1 MILRP
6 VLWLGLA
13 YITGELL
20 KLFELWASSAASGL
34 LLINYKAA
42 GPDIYGSEGAA
53 AAVPLVVYLVFQC
66 FAVLMFTGR
75 LPMKRYKKS
84 VCFLVL
90 PVFLLVGYLRLDQA
104 FYQAVVSDQRFE
116 TVTQVEGTVTAFE
129 EKANTYNLYIKG
141 HEKVLG
147 VVSKKSRAGCFLNE
161 LKESPEGFLLEVRG
175 EGQAFCVPVNE
186 GMFNEWLYYHGRGM
200 DGRLWVEDIRIVS
213 DQISPWQKGIQW
225 LRKLVK
231 DNCGK
236 WLSEQS
242 AGVAVGMLLGD
253 KSMLDPDLK
262 VLYQD
267 AGISHILAISGL
279 HISFVGGGLYG
290 FLRRIRLPGKKFVP
304 VWLCMAASMGIVIFY
319 CVLTGSPPSAVRA
332 VVMTGLSLGA
342 KAFGYT
348 YDRPSAIAL
357 SALVILTAEP
367 MMLTQSSFLLSF
379 CAVAILAI
387 FDPLIQAV
395 SAKSRCLG
403 RLFSGAAV
411 TAGMSPVIAMT
422 FYEVPMYSLML
433 NLLVIPLVGVVYPAM
448 MICGLLGGLLGWIGR
463 PVYLLIEGI
472 LALYRLLCSVTAS
485 LPGAMIITGAPDLG
499 RILAVYGL
507 MAGCLLFLKKRE
519 WYLGGINAV
528 ALTAA
533 VSVWGLLLLPV
544 TVKHPVLTMMDT
556 GQGDCFIV
564 QMPDGVNILFDG
576 GSSDVKNVGAYRL
589 LPLLKSRG
597 IRSLDF
603 VFVSHTDKDH
613 ISGIEELLKD
623 GTVGV
628 SCIVFPDSASPDEA
642 WQDLAQK
649 AQEHGCRCFAIH
661 EGVNLTWGS
670 MEILCLSPE
679 KKREKDDRNNGSQ
692 VLMLWTGD
700 FSVLFT
706 GDISAEMDMRVMAA
720 MDRYGI
726 DGCQILKV
734 AHHGAKSSTSG
745 CFLDRVKPQIALIS
759 CGEGNSYGHPHK
771 ELLKRLSDRD
781 IPALATFRWGEVRIQ
796 KRQGRL
802 EIKTARP

>member
-1 MILRP
+1 
-6 VLWLGLA
+6 
-13 YITGELL
+13 
-20 KLFELWASSAASGL
+20 
-34 LLINYKAA
+34 
-42 GPDIYGSEGAA
+42 
-53 AAVPLVVYLVFQC
+53 
-66 FAVLMFTGR
+66 
-75 LPMKRYKKS
+75 
-84 VCFLVL
+84 
-90 PVFLLVGYLRLDQA
+90 
-104 FYQAVVSDQRFE
+104 
-116 TVTQVEGTVTAFE
+116 
-129 EKANTYNLYIKG
+129 
-141 HEKVLG
+141 
-147 VVSKKSRAGCFLNE
+147 
-161 LKESPEGFLLEVRG
+161 
-175 EGQAFCVPVNE
+175 
-186 GMFNEWLYYHGRGM
+186 
-200 DGRLWVEDIRIVS
+200 
-213 DQISPWQKGIQW
+213 
-225 LRKLVK
+225 
-231 DNCGK
+231 
-236 WLSEQS
+236 
-242 AGVAVGMLLGD
+242 
-253 KSMLDPDLK
+253 
-262 VLYQD
+262 
-267 AGISHILAISGL
+267 
-279 HISFVGGGLYG
+279 
-290 FLRRIRLPGKKFVP
+290 
-304 VWLCMAASMGIVIFY
+304 
-319 CVLTGSPPSAVRA
+319 
-332 VVMTGLSLGA
+332 
-342 KAFGYT
+342 
-348 YDRPSAIAL
+348 
-357 SALVILTAEP
+357 
-367 MMLTQSSFLLSF
+367 
-379 CAVAILAI
+379 
-387 FDPLIQAV
+387 
-395 SAKSRCLG
+395 
-403 RLFSGAAV
+403 
-411 TAGMSPVIAMT
+411 
-422 FYEVPMYSLML
+422 
-433 NLLVIPLVGVVYPAM
+433 
-448 MICGLLGGLLGWIGR
+448 
-463 PVYLLIEGI
+463 
-472 LALYRLLCSVTAS
+472 
-485 LPGAMIITGAPDLG
+485 
-499 RILAVYGL
+499 
-507 MAGCLLFLKKRE
+507 
-519 WYLGGINAV
+519 
-528 ALTAA
+528 
-533 VSVWGLLLLPV
+533 
-544 TVKHPVLTMMDT
+544 MMDT

-649 AQEHGCRCFAIH
+649 AQEHGCRCFTIH